1 MAARMSAWESAQHQ
15 LAEAVRELGLD
26 DGFHELLRTPRR
38 QVEVAVPLRHDD
50 GHVEVLRGYR
60 VQHNLTRGPAK
71 GGIRFHPATDLDEVR
86 ALAMWMTWKCALIGV
101 PYGGAKGG
109 VAVDPKALSRNE
121 LERMTRRYISEILPV
136 IGPEKDI
143 PAPDVGTD
151 EQTMAWMMDT
161 YSIHSGYTVT
171 GVVTGKPVSVGGS
184 EGRGGAT
191 SRGVMYAAFSA
202 LREAGVNPRGAT
214 VAVQGFGK
222 VGGLAAQ
229 FLHDAGCRVVA
240 VSDVSGGV
248 YDGSGLDTAGLLRHV
263 RSGAPTVVGYP
274 GTDTI
279 TNEELLELDV
289 DVLVPAALEGVIH
302 EENAS
307 RIRARFVVEG
317 ANGPTTPDA
326 DAVLSDNGV
335 VVVPDVLANSGGVAV
350 SYFEWVQDLQAYFWS
365 EDEVN
370 DRLKA
375 MMERAYAQVS
385 HAGRRAQGVDADG
398 RADDRGG
405 PGRRGAPHPR
415 AVPLAGRRGRRV
427 APGLSV
433 GRAVIGRSGTP
444 GRDPPM
450 DAAVPE
456 EQQDVDAA
464 EALTSPVDKADG
476 AEPADGL
483 SRREREILAFER
495 QWWKYAG
502 AKEQAIRDLFDMS
515 ATRYY
520 QVLNALIDRPESLA
534 ADPMLVKRLRRLRAS
549 RQRARSARRLGLD
562 GAQGRR

>member
-1 MAARMSAWESAQHQ
+1 VARMSAWESAQHQ
-15 LAEAVRELGLD
+15 LAEAVRQLGLD

-38 QVEVAVPLRHDD
+38 EMAVAVPLRHDD

-71 GGIRFHPATDLDEVR
+71 GGVRFHPATDLDEVR

-121 LERMTRRYISEILPV
+121 LERVTRRYVSEIIPI
-136 IGPEKDI
+136 IGPERDI

-171 GVVTGKPVSVGGS
+171 SVVTGKPVSVGGS

-202 LREAGVNPRGAT
+202 LREAGVEPIGTT

-222 VGGLAAQ
+222 VGGMAAQ
-229 FLHDAGCRVVA
+229 FLHDAGCTVVA
-240 VSDVSGGV
+240 VSDIGGGV

-289 DVLVPAALEGVIH
+289 DILVPAALEGVLH
-302 EENAS
+302 EGNAD
-307 RIRARFVVEG
+307 RVRARFVVEG
-317 ANGPTTPDA
+317 ANGPTTPDG
-326 DAVLSDNGV
+326 DAILADNGV
-335 VVVPDVLANSGGVAV
+335 LVVPDVLANSGGVAV

-375 MMERAYAQVS
+375 LMERAYAQVAALAAERKIS
-385 HAGRRAQGVDADG
+385 MRIAAQMIGVG
-398 RADDRGG
+398 
-405 PGRRGAPHPR
+405 
-415 AVPLAGRRGRRV
+415 RV
-427 APGLSV
+427 AEAHRTRGLY
-433 GRAVIGRSGTP
+433 P
-444 GRDPPM
+444 
-450 DAAVPE
+450 
-456 EQQDVDAA
+456 
-464 EALTSPVDKADG
+464 
-476 AEPADGL
+476 
-483 SRREREILAFER
+483 
-495 QWWKYAG
+495 
-502 AKEQAIRDLFDMS
+502 
-515 ATRYY
+515 
-520 QVLNALIDRPESLA
+520 
-534 ADPMLVKRLRRLRAS
+534 
-549 RQRARSARRLGLD
+549 
-562 GAQGRR
+562 